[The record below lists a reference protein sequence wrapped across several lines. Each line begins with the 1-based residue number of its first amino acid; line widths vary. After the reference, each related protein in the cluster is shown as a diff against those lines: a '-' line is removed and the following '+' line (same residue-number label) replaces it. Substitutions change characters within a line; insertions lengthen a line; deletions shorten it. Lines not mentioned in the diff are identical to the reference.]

1 MYFFCTFIVQINLLT
16 SLLTDWLAGWLT
28 DWLTEVEGNDDD
40 DDDDDNDGDDGILA
54 YYPMTVHIDWWQTLS
69 VTSRVFRQ
77 FQSNP

>member
-40 DDDDDNDGDDGILA
+40 DDNDGDDGILA
-54 YYPMTVHIDWWQTLS
+54 YYLMTVHIDWWQTLS
-69 VTSRVFRQ
+69 VTTRVFRQ